1 MGSDLHIANHTLESR
16 AADLA
21 VSRARY
27 GHAVSGT
34 NDGIWGWIPAT
45 GEDYLSPRGKQLLG
59 YEDHQL
65 TNVQETFFDRIN
77 PEDKALVRRAA
88 QAHIDERK
96 PFDVELR
103 MRCKRGLAQ
112 GSDPRRKVRTGGQ
125 LGVKRQVR
133 GRRDRLPA
141 AKGALC
147 RANCQRRVER
157 PVRVTGA
164 EREHEQDGRSETGGQ
179 QGHGSAIARR
189 ARSASGRGIMK
200 AAGPAIFRP
209 TQR

>member
-65 TNVQETFFDRIN
+65 TNVQETFFERIN

-103 MRCKRGLAQ
+103 MRCKRGEYRWLSSRGQAERDEQGQPLRMAGSIADITERKREAPFALAF
-112 GSDPRRKVRTGGQ
+112 
-125 LGVKRQVR
+125 LE
-133 GRRDRLPA
+133 
-141 AKGALC
+141 
-147 RANCQRRVER
+147 RANDGATSPARAPGVADT
-157 PVRVTGA
+157 TG
-164 EREHEQDGRSETGGQ
+164 E
-179 QGHGSAIARR
+179 SA
-189 ARSASGRGIMK
+189 
-200 AAGPAIFRP
+200 
-209 TQR
+209 